1 MLATSS
7 RRLLGQAV
15 KTGAGE
21 GVICDLFGPDGQT
34 RGQLALPP
42 GSRVIG
48 FGEEG
53 SFVARPDDELG
64 LQWLELYI
72 PAFATGIS
80 TRVFSHS
87 ITR

>member
-1 MLATSS
+1 VLATSS
-7 RRLLGQAV
+7 GRLLGQAV
-15 KTGAGE
+15 ETGAGE
-21 GVICDLFGPDGQT
+21 GVIFDVFGPDGQT

-42 GSRVIG
+42 GSRVTD

-53 SFVARPDDELG
+53 LFVARSDELG
-64 LQWLELYI
+64 LQWLGLYI